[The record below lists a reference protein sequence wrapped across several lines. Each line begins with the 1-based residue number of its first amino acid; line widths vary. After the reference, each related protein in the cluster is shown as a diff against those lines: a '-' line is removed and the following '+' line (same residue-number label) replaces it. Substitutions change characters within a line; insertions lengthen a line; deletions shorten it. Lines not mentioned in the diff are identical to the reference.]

1 MTSTSPRIKKPAR
14 TLLWVLLDVLL
25 VNASLFLAQVVRYSS
40 NISYSFFENSIRL
53 APAILVVFCGFGMY
67 RTMWQYA
74 SANDVL
80 RIALATLVAS
90 LITYLF
96 SLAANAFVRP
106 QNLFR
111 LHRMVYL
118 LFWIISMAM
127 VGASRLLYRI
137 AVTRERFALL
147 STPRDDVRRVMVVGA
162 GEMGSMVIKDMKTA
176 PESKGIP
183 VVAIDDDKSKRGTR
197 IHGVKVAGEYPPHGR
212 TLQRRPDCFGDCLC
226 EKRGPSGHFEHLR
239 KDRL

>member
-1 MTSTSPRIKKPAR
+1 MTVIF
-14 TLLWVLLDVLL
+14 LL
-25 VNASLFLAQVVRYSS
+25 
-40 NISYSFFENSIRL
+40 
-53 APAILVVFCGFGMY
+53 VFCGFGMY

-127 VGASRLLYRI
+127 VGGLPAFVPHCGHAR
-137 AVTRERFALL
+137 ALRAPVHAARRCA
-147 STPRDDVRRVMVVGA
+147 PRDGGGRGLGRR
-162 GEMGSMVIKDMKTA
+162 
-176 PESKGIP
+176 
-183 VVAIDDDKSKRGTR
+183 
-197 IHGVKVAGEYPPHGR
+197 
-212 TLQRRPDCFGDCLC
+212 
-226 EKRGPSGHFEHLR
+226 EHR
-239 KDRL
+239 A

>member
-1 MTSTSPRIKKPAR
+1 MTVIF
-14 TLLWVLLDVLL
+14 LL
-25 VNASLFLAQVVRYSS
+25 
-40 NISYSFFENSIRL
+40 
-53 APAILVVFCGFGMY
+53 VFCGFGMY

-137 AVTRERFALL
+137 AVTRALRAAVHAARRRA
-147 STPRDDVRRVMVVGA
+147 PRDGGGRGLGRR
-162 GEMGSMVIKDMKTA
+162 
-176 PESKGIP
+176 
-183 VVAIDDDKSKRGTR
+183 
-197 IHGVKVAGEYPPHGR
+197 
-212 TLQRRPDCFGDCLC
+212 
-226 EKRGPSGHFEHLR
+226 EHR
-239 KDRL
+239 A

>member
-53 APAILVVFCGFGMY
+53 APAMTVIFLLVFCGFGMY

-106 QNLFR
+106 QNLSGCTGWSTCCFGSFPWR
-111 LHRMVYL
+111 
-118 LFWIISMAM
+118 WW
-127 VGASRLLYRI
+127 GPPGLLYRI
-137 AVTRERFALL
+137 AVTREQLALL

-162 GEMGSMVIKDMKTA
+162 AGPARASCMRCSAAATATARPCSWWTTTASAPARSSAACPWCVGRATFSSSPAITAWMKSSS
-176 PESKGIP
+176 PSP
-183 VVAIDDDKSKRGTR
+183 PPRAIST
-197 IHGVKVAGEYPPHGR
+197 PH
-212 TLQRRPDCFGDCLC
+212 
-226 EKRGPSGHFEHLR
+226 
-239 KDRL
+239 

>member
-53 APAILVVFCGFGMY
+53 APAMTVIFLLVFCGFGMY

-137 AVTRERFALL
+137 VVTRERFALL
-147 STPRDDVRRVMVVGA
+147 STPPRSAPLCWTTSTPRRTTR
-162 GEMGSMVIKDMKTA
+162 SSSTCPPQWRTA
-176 PESKGIP
+176 CPTSLP
-183 VVAIDDDKSKRGTR
+183 TCWST
-197 IHGVKVAGEYPPHGR
+197 
-212 TLQRRPDCFGDCLC
+212 
-226 EKRGPSGHFEHLR
+226 S
-239 KDRL
+239 